1 MTNGLRFS
9 LLSRPLCL
17 KPFIPGWNENLAGGQ
32 KLLLETL
39 TCLMADLREASGS
52 SWRRANSSREE
63 VCTSTLHSYL
73 NRYNPITPSF
83 LLFSFHITLFFSSSS
98 LYSFPTFC
106 SLICFFLCLTYRQ
119 LATFLPPPALL
130 LLLTL
135 ESALI
140 TQMTALRARRTV
152 RRKCDTVKRLKTPD
166 IWNTSLL

>member
-73 NRYNPITPSF
+73 NRYNSIPPSF
-83 LLFSFHITLFFSSSS
+83 LLFSFHISPLFFSSSS

-106 SLICFFLCLTYRQ
+106 SLICFFLRLTYRQ
-119 LATFLPPPALL
+119 LTTFLPHSVT
-130 LLLTL
+130 TL
-135 ESALI
+135 IDPRVSSYY
-140 TQMTALRARRTV
+140 
-152 RRKCDTVKRLKTPD
+152 PD
-166 IWNTSLL
+166 DSFTG